1 MLHMLDTDTASYIIK
16 GRSPAIGAKLRAIS
30 PALVC
35 ISVMTRAELLYG
47 LKRLPPE
54 HRLHLAV
61 RQFLKIVRVLPWD
74 SEAAG
79 WYADIRH
86 QLVSSGKPI
95 GEIDMMIAAHSL
107 AAGAVLVINNQ
118 KHFKRIRAPLTLVN
132 WSES

>member
-1 MLHMLDTDTASYIIK
+1 MLHMLDTDTASYLIK
-16 GRSPAIGAKLRAIS
+16 GHSPAIGAKLRAIS

-107 AAGAVLVINNQ
+107 AAGAVLVTNNQ

-132 WSES
+132 WSEG